1 MVLPHRNSHR
11 SYQFRLSFF
20 WALFLGLLLLPA
32 CRQAAPEPVVLD
44 AGQVFEQD
52 VIAALPAPPT
62 YRIGINTEVTGTG
75 AQIGDLSLRAA
86 RLAIEEINAAGGVNG
101 VPLELIVRDARSDP
115 AVALAEY
122 QRAVAEDDL
131 DALLGPFKSAF
142 GVRIVPEH
150 IGQPLPMFIGA
161 TNATLTQQG
170 DPHLFRM
177 RPSDQMTAPA
187 MLAFILEQIPTAR
200 IGLIHDTDAFGSGGA
215 DRIAADL
222 AALGRP
228 APLRLGYVT
237 GTTEF
242 DGLVQ
247 QLAEAQVEAILI
259 YGTNQTD
266 VGHLLRAVRYWD
278 LEVPIVTSPVGASV
292 VTRNVAGA
300 AQDDIYA
307 VLDANLEAWPKGRRF
322 QQAFLDRFGLPPDT
336 YITWYYDAIHLLAQI
351 WSDYP
356 EARGEQLSRLIRAT
370 QYEGAQGV
378 YCFDEAGEGL
388 HRVTIAQV
396 VAGQLQPVMVYGE
409 AGLAAYAPAL
419 AAAPCPED
427 GS

>member
-32 CRQAAPEPVVLD
+32 CRQAAPGPVVLD